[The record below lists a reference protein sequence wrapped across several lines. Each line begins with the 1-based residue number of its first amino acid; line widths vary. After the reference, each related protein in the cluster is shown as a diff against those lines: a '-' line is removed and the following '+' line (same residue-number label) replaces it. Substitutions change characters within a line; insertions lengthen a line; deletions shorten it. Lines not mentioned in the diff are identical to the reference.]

1 MIKRNERTSFL
12 EREVNILVADTDW
25 SWSERIRRGLGQK
38 GFKVDTSAHGI
49 EACHQLENNDY
60 DLVVLEL
67 EISRRSGIA
76 LLREMREKKAIPIIV
91 VTSCGEL
98 EKKLLCLKNGAA
110 DYLLKPITFSEL
122 SARIA
127 LQLRRRENAEG
138 APLRLS
144 VGDLVLDL
152 SRTRVERA
160 GRRLDLTRQ
169 EFALLLI
176 LMRHCGEIVSRKYL
190 FEQVWGAPFESTG
203 NLLNAAVRR
212 LRQKMDEPFPNR
224 LLHTAHGRGYV
235 LEAEAEEAGVLEAVS
250 SEFQAPCSL
259 H

>member
-1 MIKRNERTSFL
+1 M
-12 EREVNILVADTDW
+12 NILVADADRN
-25 SWSERIRRGLGQK
+25 WSERIRRGLGQK
-38 GFKVDTSAHGI
+38 GFRVDTSTHGV
-49 EACHQLENNDY
+49 EACHQLANNDY

-67 EISRRSGIA
+67 EISRRSGVG

-122 SARIA
+122 SARIT
-127 LQLRRRENAEG
+127 LQLRSREKSID

-169 EFALLLI
+169 EFSLLLI
-176 LMRHCGEIVSRKYL
+176 LMRHSGDVVSRQYL
-190 FEQVWGAPFESTG
+190 FEQVWGTPFESAG
-203 NLLNAAVRR
+203 NLINAAVRR
-212 LRQKMDEPFPNR
+212 LRQKIDEPFSTP
-224 LLHTAHGRGYV
+224 LLHTAHGRGYLLDSENTCAASSDQEV
-235 LEAEAEEAGVLEAVS
+235 EALGTP
-250 SEFQAPCSL
+250 FSL